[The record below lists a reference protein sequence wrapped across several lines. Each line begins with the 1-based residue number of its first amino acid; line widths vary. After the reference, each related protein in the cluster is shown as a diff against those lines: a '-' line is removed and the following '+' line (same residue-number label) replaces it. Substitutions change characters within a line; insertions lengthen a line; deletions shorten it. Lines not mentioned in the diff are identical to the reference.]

1 MFPSPNG
8 TSKPPRGIS
17 SDDKKRSN
25 KPFNDVG
32 ECDVVSQKNPR
43 TMEEDLTGLE
53 RRKKEEDV
61 TEVVQKGKKKNK
73 NKNKRAK
80 QDEITLTQAISTV
93 VI

>member
-1 MFPSPNG
+1 
-8 TSKPPRGIS
+8 
-17 SDDKKRSN
+17 
-25 KPFNDVG
+25 
-32 ECDVVSQKNPR
+32 
-43 TMEEDLTGLE
+43 MEEDLTGLE